1 MITPVNVEGYDECL
15 CVCVV
20 ISRVSVIGLRK
31 RLGVAVRWKWR
42 NYGGIFFTVCR
53 CPGPTISVADP
64 LGALPPHNN
73 RRVRV
78 AFVSPHAHFVIAFR
92 LSVAQDLADLGEVGQ
107 QDCTRN
113 EKIKK
118 ETKRKNKKNSIHRQT
133 EVVKEAYG
141 SNPSNPL
148 FQFEWISLA
157 PGKSDVGRQR
167 ADRGNGAGCLRS
179 VGAPRSSDPGV
190 RVCVDDPPVMH
201 LNWLI
206 SGSRSP
212 AATCDLRR
220 ELGRDDFYAFR
231 VEHRLLFFLFHFL
244 FFFFCYLAGFF
255 PAIGNADWFGS
266 FVDSV
271 TSMFSKQA
279 WRVKLWMWALHIKY
293 NRSGSIS
300 VSSTLNRPSR
310 VPFVRP
316 HCESSG
322 GVSSW

>member
-179 VGAPRSSDPGV
+179 VGVPEVVRSRCPCV
-190 RVCVDDPPVMH
+190 R
-201 LNWLI
+201 
-206 SGSRSP
+206 R
-212 AATCDLRR
+212 
-220 ELGRDDFYAFR
+220 
-231 VEHRLLFFLFHFL
+231 
-244 FFFFCYLAGFF
+244 
-255 PAIGNADWFGS
+255 
-266 FVDSV
+266 
-271 TSMFSKQA
+271 
-279 WRVKLWMWALHIKY
+279 
-293 NRSGSIS
+293 
-300 VSSTLNRPSR
+300 RPSR
-310 VPFVRP
+310 HAFKLA
-316 HCESSG
+316 H
-322 GVSSW
+322 